1 MKRNASRSS
10 KSSKLPIAWRESEY
24 AALRAN
30 AADSYDDR
38 VSENMFNSED
48 ERAEVDI
55 IIHGMMHDAG

>member
-10 KSSKLPIAWRESEY
+10 KSPKLPIGWRESEY

-48 ERAEVDI
+48 ERTEVDNI
-55 IIHGMMHDAG
+55 VRGMLHDAG

>member
-1 MKRNASRSS
+1 MKRSATRSR
-10 KSSKLPIAWRESEY
+10 KSPKLPIAWREAEY

-38 VSENMFNSED
+38 VSENIFNSED

-55 IIHGMMHDAG
+55 IVHGMMHDAN